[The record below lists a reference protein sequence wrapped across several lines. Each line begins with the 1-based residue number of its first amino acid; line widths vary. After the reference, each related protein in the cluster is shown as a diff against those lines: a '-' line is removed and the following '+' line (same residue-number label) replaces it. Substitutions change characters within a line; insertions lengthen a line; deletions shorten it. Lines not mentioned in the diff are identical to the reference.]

1 MKIIWSP
8 LAIEKLGDA
17 AAFIALDNPVAAENW
32 ANDVFDK
39 AELLATLPEMGRQ
52 VPELANNQYR
62 EILFGHYRVI
72 YRLGQDVYI
81 LTVRNCRQ
89 LLTDDDITD

>member
-1 MKIIWSP
+1 VKVIWSP

-17 AAFIALDNPVAAENW
+17 AAFIALDNPVAAEGW
-32 ANDVFDK
+32 VNDVFDK
-39 AELLATLPEMGRQ
+39 AELLSAMPEMGRV
-52 VPELANNQYR
+52 VPELANSQYR

-72 YRLGQDVYI
+72 YCLRQDVSI

-89 LLTDDDITD
+89 LLTDDDITE